1 MQFKR
6 AKRRAAKSTASET
19 QALAANSQAG
29 LAELTRRLAMVGV
42 VSTASLFMSLGV
54 ANAQG
59 SPLPGGSPMPGNG
72 AYSAP
77 APGLFD
83 TAPIP
88 GGNHQ
93 GAPANSAPRQAPS
106 NAKIDSI
113 YNQLPLSAEEARIR
127 LEDLSNRLAVSRPDE
142 VKDSIYAL
150 SEWLQDVADAH
161 WKMFKA
167 FEKADA
173 TKAQA
178 LKEKEIGLKFSQLKN
193 RAKLLKADLYIKQN
207 RYPEALGP
215 LVDIVTAEPT
225 TATGQAAYKRLVDMG
240 FSEQVS
246 TVELAQKTAPAQ
258 KPTK

>member
-1 MQFKR
+1 
-6 AKRRAAKSTASET
+6 
-19 QALAANSQAG
+19 
-29 LAELTRRLAMVGV
+29 MVGV
-42 VSTASLFMSLGV
+42 ISTASLFFSPGA

-77 APGLFD
+77 APGQFD
-83 TAPIP
+83 SAPIP
-88 GGNHQ
+88 GGHHPTAANGSPHQ
-93 GAPANSAPRQAPS
+93 LSNNSA
-106 NAKIDSI
+106 KVDSI
-113 YNQLPLSAEEARIR
+113 YSQLPLSAEEARIR

-167 FEKADA
+167 FEKTDA

-178 LKEKEIGLKFSQLKN
+178 LKEKEIGLKFSGLKN

-215 LVDIVTAEPT
+215 LVEIVVAEPT
-225 TATGQAAYKRLVDMG
+225 SATGQAAYKRLVDMG

-246 TVELAQKTAPAQ
+246 AVELAQKAAAQ

>member
-6 AKRRAAKSTASET
+6 AQTKAKETTAPEGKR
-19 QALAANSQAG
+19 LAAGSKEG
-29 LAELTRRLAMVGV
+29 LSELTRRLAMVGV
-42 VSTASLFMSLGV
+42 ISTASMFISP
-54 ANAQG
+54 AAQAQ
-59 SPLPGGSPMPGNG
+59 GSPMPGNSS
-72 AYSAP
+72 YSAP
-77 APGLFD
+77 QPGLFD
-83 TAPIP
+83 SAPIP
-88 GGNHQ
+88 GGNPQHQ
-93 GAPANSAPRQAPS
+93 GATSTSNGAQRQPS
-106 NAKIDSI
+106 KIDSI
-113 YNQLPLSAEEARIR
+113 YSQLPLSAEEARIR

-167 FEKADA
+167 FEKTDA
-173 TKAQA
+173 TKGQA
-178 LKEKEIGLKFSQLKN
+178 LKEKEIGLKFSALKN

-215 LVDIVTAEPT
+215 LVEIVVAEPT

-240 FSEQVS
+240 FSEQAS
-246 TVELAQKTAPAQ
+246 TVELAQKSVPQ